1 MQTTAPTKTPHAATA
16 ANNIEGQQ
24 NITAIQGRWTSA
36 PIRLSVSLKRLL
48 VSQFTPDALRQ
59 LAAVIEYESPGM
71 VARRRLNETGVNAL
85 ADILVTGKKPTVGWW
100 LRNGGGES

>member
-1 MQTTAPTKTPHAATA
+1 MTIAPPQPQATV

-24 NITAIQGRWTSA
+24 NVTALQGRWTSA

-48 VSQFTPDALRQ
+48 ISQFTPEALRH
-59 LAAVIEYESPGM
+59 LASVMENESPGM
-71 VARRRLNETGVNAL
+71 VARRRLNETSVNAL

-100 LRNGGGES
+100 LRNGEGES